1 MTFCFKILKL
11 SLFINFAFL
20 YNVKQT
26 KTNLQKYFTPPP
38 KTTIYSMCARAM
50 TRAKKGQKKGT
61 DFKEDKQ
68 CFAPLGVITS

>member
-11 SLFINFAFL
+11 SMFINFAFL

-38 KTTIYSMCARAM
+38 KTTIYVRTCYDES
-50 TRAKKGQKKGT
+50 QKRSEKRYR
-61 DFKEDKQ
+61 F
-68 CFAPLGVITS
+68 